1 MDSDLQ
7 IQILWENELQLNME
21 STHCAYSKPMH
32 CVDCVFQENIHTP
45 PPTTQPPTERNFCFR
60 PLHPRPKFAFQ
71 GLLVRNP
78 PTPSPPE
85 ISVISQLG

>member
-45 PPTTQPPTERNFCFR
+45 PPPQPSPRRKGTFALDPSTPARNLPSRGCLSETPR
-60 PLHPRPKFAFQ
+60 PLHPLKF
-71 GLLVRNP
+71 P
-78 PTPSPPE
+78 
-85 ISVISQLG
+85 